1 MTGFSYIRVEVH
13 KVLVKLKRRFDC
25 MNESLKGLLV
35 NMEPRQ
41 RILGVAVVATL
52 IVAAVNFFL
61 TPGTSVKGEQVT
73 QALPVKNK
81 MPSQPVMPQGYRAEA
96 VVKDPFAIPGE
107 YQKKDDQAVSS
118 MNAAANYL
126 QDKPQF
132 GGSND
137 SKPLPSLTGIVG
149 GAAKQLAIIEYKT
162 ESRAYQVNDV
172 IGPYLVS
179 AIDEHSVVL
188 AGPSGKLTL
197 TLGR

>member
-1 MTGFSYIRVEVH
+1 MT
-13 KVLVKLKRRFDC
+13 
-25 MNESLKGLLV
+25 ESLKELIV

-61 TPGTSVKGEQVT
+61 TPATPVKGEQVT

-81 MPSQPVMPQGYRAEA
+81 VPFQPVMPQGYHAEA
-96 VVKDPFAIPGE
+96 VVKDPFAIPGD

-118 MNAAANYL
+118 RNTAVNHP

-132 GGSND
+132 GGNND
-137 SKPLPSLTGIVG
+137 QNVIPSLTGIVG

-172 IGPYLVS
+172 IGPYVVS
-179 AIDEHSVVL
+179 AIDEHSIVL